1 MKVFVKYVW
10 AFIPDKWPIVA
21 FSKPGHRLKLLRESN
36 PGDLVV
42 FIGANNSN
50 TPREE
55 DRGRLLAIVEFGRKE
70 IDTLDVLK
78 QEDIRSENDLNEQG
92 EFKWPQALAIT
103 RAWRFTDDP
112 LPLIKDIIA
121 EKLPAN
127 SISQAIELNDADS
140 QSVLSL
146 AKEEVALPQNEV
158 IEKIART
165 NKRLSQ
171 NNATKGPVPSASSKG
186 GQRSLGNPAFT
197 YAFRFEDSN
206 YWKIGYTGDID
217 KRLKEVNK
225 HIPVDLLKQSW
236 KHNLKQGSPS
246 ETDAYNMEQRVLEL
260 LIKYRKQGEM
270 VECSETIL
278 LSAWAKAIEL

>member
-10 AFIPDKWPIVA
+10 GFTPDTWPIVA
-21 FSKPGHRLKLLRESN
+21 FSKPGHRLKLLRESS
-36 PGDLVV
+36 PGDRVV

-50 TPREE
+50 TPIEG
-55 DRGRLLAIVEFGRKE
+55 DRGRLLAMVEFGRKE

-78 QEDIRSENDLNEQG
+78 QEDIRSENDYNEQG
-92 EFKWPQALAIT
+92 EFKWPQALAMT
-103 RAWRFTDDP
+103 KAWRFTDDP

-121 EKLPAN
+121 EKLPPN
-127 SISQAIELNDADS
+127 SISQAIELNDSDT

-158 IEKIART
+158 IEKLART

-171 NNATKGPVPSASSKG
+171 NNPTKGPVPSASSKG

-197 YAFRFEDSN
+197 YAFRFENTD
-206 YWKIGYTGDID
+206 YWKIGYAGDID
-217 KRLKEVNK
+217 KRLKNVNK

-236 KHNLKQGSPS
+236 KRKFKHRSSS
-246 ETDAYNMEQRVLEL
+246 ETGAYNMEQRVLAL

>member
-10 AFIPDKWPIVA
+10 GFTPDTWPIVA
-21 FSKPGHRLKLLRESN
+21 FSKPGHRLKLLRESS
-36 PGDLVV
+36 PGDRVV

-50 TPREE
+50 TPIEG
-55 DRGRLLAIVEFGRKE
+55 DRGRLLAMVEFGRKE

-78 QEDIRSENDLNEQG
+78 QEDIRSENDYNEQG
-92 EFKWPQALAIT
+92 EFKWPQALAMT
-103 RAWRFTDDP
+103 KAWRFTDDP

-127 SISQAIELNDADS
+127 SISQAIELNDSDT

-158 IEKIART
+158 IEKLART

-171 NNATKGPVPSASSKG
+171 NNPTKGPVPSASSKG

-197 YAFRFEDSN
+197 YAFRFENTD
-206 YWKIGYTGDID
+206 YWKIGYAGDID
-217 KRLKEVNK
+217 KRLKDVNK

-236 KHNLKQGSPS
+236 KRKFKHRSSS
-246 ETDAYNMEQRVLEL
+246 ETGAYNMEQRVLAL

>member
-1 MKVFVKYVW
+1 MKVFAKYVW
-10 AFIPDKWPIVA
+10 GFTPDTWPIVA
-21 FSKPGHRLKLLRESN
+21 FSQPGHLFRLLRESR
-36 PGDLVV
+36 PGDRVV

-55 DRGRLLAIVEFGRKE
+55 DRGRLLAMVEFGRDE
-70 IDTLDVLK
+70 INTLDVLK
-78 QEDIRSENDLNEQG
+78 QEDIRSENDYNKNG
-92 EFKWPQALAIT
+92 GFKWPKALAMT
-103 RAWRFTDDP
+103 KAWRFTDDP

-121 EKLPAN
+121 EKLPPN
-127 SISQAIELNDADS
+127 SISQAIELNDSDTQA
-140 QSVLSL
+140 VLSL
-146 AKEEVALPQNEV
+146 AKEQVALPQNEV
-158 IEKIART
+158 IEKLARK
-165 NKRLSQ
+165 NERLSQ

-217 KRLKEVNK
+217 KRLKDVNK

-236 KHNLKQGSPS
+236 KRKFKHRSSS
-246 ETDAYNMEQRVLEL
+246 ETGAYNMEQRVLAL

>member
-1 MKVFVKYVW
+1 MKVFAKYVYGFN
-10 AFIPDKWPIVA
+10 AKTWPVVA
-21 FSKPGHRLKLLRESN
+21 FSRDGDRYRLLRESSR
-36 PGDLVV
+36 GDKVV
-42 FIGANNSN
+42 FICAKSKDAPEKEN
-50 TPREE
+50 
-55 DRGRLLAIVEFGRKE
+55 RGRLLALVEFGTDE
-70 IDTLDVLK
+70 INTLDVVK
-78 QEDIRSENDLNEQG
+78 EKDIKDKRNYNKNG
-92 EFKWPQALAIT
+92 EFRWKKSVVMT

-112 LPLIKDIIA
+112 LPLIKDIITG
-121 EKLPAN
+121 KLPPN
-127 SISQAIELNDADS
+127 SINQAIELNDADS
-140 QSVLSL
+140 QAVLSL
-146 AKEEVALPQNEV
+146 AKEEVALPQNKV
-158 IEKIART
+158 IEKQVRK
-165 NKRLSQ
+165 NERLSQ

-236 KHNLKQGSPS
+236 KRNLKHEFPNEKG
-246 ETDAYNMEQRVLEL
+246 AYDMEQRVLEL

-278 LSAWAKAIEL
+278 RSVWAKAIEL